1 MMKSIWLT
9 LRKFLKL
16 RQVPDGL
23 AVNGPLNLWKK
34 VL

>member
-1 MMKSIWLT
+1 MMRSIWLT

-16 RQVPDGL
+16 RKVPEGL
-23 AVNGPLNLWKK
+23 SIYGPLNLLTK

>member
-1 MMKSIWLT
+1 MKSIWLT

-16 RQVPDGL
+16 RQAPDGL
-23 AVNGPLNLWKK
+23 SVYGPLNLWKK

>member
-1 MMKSIWLT
+1 

-16 RQVPDGL
+16 RQVPEGL
-23 AVNGPLNLWKK
+23 SIYGPLNLLTK